1 MGKKYSQ
8 LTGATKFIIVLA
20 GLLLVSNILLNIAM
34 KNDASKAIEAVNS
47 NVFSQ
52 ENAEI
57 YEMVELGDLFYGMK
71 QAFQSAIQII
81 FTYIG
86 CVISFWIGKLF
97 GAFKSLAELLTD
109 IASDGIGFY
118 ALLIYD
124 VIGMFLD
131 IQSIASLI
139 TAMP

>member
-8 LTGATKFIIVLA
+8 LTGATRFIIVLA
-20 GLLLVSNILLNIAM
+20 GILFVSNILLNIAM
-34 KNDASKAIEAVNS
+34 KNDESKAIEAVNS
-47 NVFSQ
+47 NVFSE
-52 ENAEI
+52 ENSEI
-57 YEMVELGDLFYGMK
+57 YEMVGLGDLFYGMK

-86 CVISFWIGKLF
+86 CVISFWIGKLL
-97 GAFKSLAELLTD
+97 GAFKSIAELLAD